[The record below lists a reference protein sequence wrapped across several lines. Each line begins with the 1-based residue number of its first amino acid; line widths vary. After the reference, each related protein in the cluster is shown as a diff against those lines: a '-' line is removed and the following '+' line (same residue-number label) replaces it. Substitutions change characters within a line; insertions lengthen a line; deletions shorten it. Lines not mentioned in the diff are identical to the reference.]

1 MIPQD
6 QEFLHDSE
14 KGIQGDCARAVIAS
28 LLELPIAE
36 VPHFM
41 QLADEVHG
49 FWNRLY
55 DWLENR
61 GYEFLPNVSLIYH
74 WREGDPDLYHE
85 MSGPSP
91 RGNGTYHAIVGKNG
105 KPFFDPHPS
114 RAMLGGDPT
123 QWRISVIRKK

>member
-55 DWLENR
+55 D
-61 GYEFLPNVSLIYH
+61 